1 VDDDLPLC
9 AAAQSTKLAPT
20 KLLENYHMFH
30 PRFRLAICS
39 VLAFAGIA
47 AGQRP
52 VSHEQSPR
60 QALIEMISG
69 GEAPFKK
76 HLTVEM
82 QSKLQNMMKSSPD
95 NAPSPLQ
102 ALTGANAAGGNNIQA
117 FDIGP
122 ILFAFNN
129 PQQHERYEVEIDSE
143 DQRGEEDTLGLS
155 LHLMRNGVE
164 REIPVGLKILARLKR
179 QAGIW
184 RLTAVNLNASL
195 PVGDP
200 RILEK
205 SWWGPALAA
214 ASGMADDGTSSS
226 PVVMDERPKMNP
238 LRAVRMIGM
247 AENLYAQRHPG
258 SGYTCALSDLVN
270 IGKGMDEEGMYKFMD
285 AEFADGLYNGYR
297 FTITGC
303 DRSPAKSFRVIAEPV
318 GGRGKAYCSDNTNNL
333 RAADDGRGV
342 TCLAAGKIARK

>member
-1 VDDDLPLC
+1 
-9 AAAQSTKLAPT
+9 
-20 KLLENYHMFH
+20 MFH

-39 VLAFAGIA
+39 VLAFAAIA

-52 VSHEQSPR
+52 VFDEQSPR
-60 QALIEMISG
+60 QALIEMLSG

-76 HLTVEM
+76 HLTREM
-82 QSKLQNMMKSSPD
+82 QSKLQNLMKGSPD

-102 ALTGANAAGGNNIQA
+102 VLTGASSPGGNKFQS

-129 PQQHERYEVEIDSE
+129 PQQHERYEVDIDSE
-143 DQRGEEDTLGLS
+143 EPRGEEDTMGLS
-155 LHLMRNGVE
+155 LHLVRNGVE
-164 REIPVGLKILARLKR
+164 HEIPVGLRFVVKLKR
-179 QAGIW
+179 QTGIW
-184 RLTAVNLNASL
+184 RLNAVTLNATL

-214 ASGMADDGTSSS
+214 VTGATGDGTAT
-226 PVVMDERPKMNP
+226 PAVVIDERPKMNP

-247 AENLYAQRHPG
+247 AENLYVQRHPG
-258 SGYTCALSDLVN
+258 SGYTCSLSDLVN
-270 IGKGMDEEGMYKFMD
+270 IGKGMDEEGMYNFMD
-285 AEFADGLYNGYR
+285 AEFAGGLYNGYR

-303 DRSPAKSFRVIAEPV
+303 ERGPARMFRVIAEPV

-333 RAADDGRGV
+333 RAADDGRGS
-342 TCLAAGKIARK
+342 TCLVSGKIARK

>member
-1 VDDDLPLC
+1 
-9 AAAQSTKLAPT
+9 
-20 KLLENYHMFH
+20 MFH
-30 PRFRLAICS
+30 PRFRLAICP
-39 VLAFAGIA
+39 VLVLAGIA
-47 AGQRP
+47 AGQRT
-52 VSHEQSPR
+52 VVNEQSPR
-60 QALIEMISG
+60 QALIEMLSG

-76 HLTVEM
+76 HLTLEM

-102 ALTGANAAGGNNIQA
+102 VLTGVNSPGGTKFQS

-129 PQQHERYEVEIDSE
+129 SQEHERYEVEIDSE
-143 DQRGEEDTLGLS
+143 EPRGEEDIMGLS

-164 REIPVGLKILARLKR
+164 HEIPVGLHFIVKLKR
-179 QAGIW
+179 QTGVW
-184 RLTAVNLNASL
+184 RLSAVTLSATL

-214 ASGMADDGTSSS
+214 ATGANDDVTATSA
-226 PVVMDERPKMNP
+226 VVMDERPKMNP

-258 SGYTCALSDLVN
+258 LGYTCSISNLVN

-303 DRSPAKSFRVIAEPV
+303 ERAPARMFRVIAEPV

-333 RAADDGRGV
+333 RAADDGRGS
-342 TCLAAGKIARK
+342 TCLVSGKIARK

>member
-1 VDDDLPLC
+1 
-9 AAAQSTKLAPT
+9 
-20 KLLENYHMFH
+20 MFY

-39 VLAFAGIA
+39 AFVFAGIA
-47 AGQRP
+47 SGQRP
-52 VSHEQSPR
+52 VLHDQSPR
-60 QALIEMISG
+60 QALIEMLSG

-76 HLTVEM
+76 HLTLEM
-82 QSKLQNMMKSSPD
+82 QSKLQNLMKSSPD
-95 NAPSPLQ
+95 NAPSPLL
-102 ALTGANAAGGNNIQA
+102 ALTGAKSSGANHFQS

-129 PQQHERYEVEIDSE
+129 PEEHERYEIEIDNDE
-143 DQRGEEDTLGLS
+143 QRGDEDTMGLS
-155 LHLMRNGVE
+155 LHLVRNGVE
-164 REIPVGLKILARLKR
+164 REIPVGLKILAKLKR

-205 SWWGPALAA
+205 SWWGPTLAA
-214 ASGMADDGTSSS
+214 AAAGAGEETPTSSA
-226 PVVMDERPKMNP
+226 VVIDERPKMNP

-247 AENLYAQRHPG
+247 AENLYAQMHPG
-258 SGYTCALSDLVN
+258 AGYTCNLSNLVN

-285 AEFADGLYNGYR
+285 AEFAGGLYNGYR

-303 DRSPAKSFRVIAEPV
+303 DRAPSRIFRVIAEPV
-318 GGRGKAYCSDNTNNL
+318 AGRGKAYCSDNTNNL
-333 RAADDGRGV
+333 RAADDGRGT
-342 TCLAAGKIARK
+342 TCLVAGKIARK

>member
-1 VDDDLPLC
+1 
-9 AAAQSTKLAPT
+9 
-20 KLLENYHMFH
+20 MFH

-39 VLAFAGIA
+39 AFVFAGIA

-52 VSHEQSPR
+52 VHDQSPR
-60 QALIEMISG
+60 QALIEMLSG

-76 HLTVEM
+76 HLTLEM
-82 QSKLQNMMKSSPD
+82 QNKLQNLMKGSPD
-95 NAPSPLQ
+95 NAPSPLL
-102 ALTGANAAGGNNIQA
+102 ALTGAKSAGANGLQS

-129 PQQHERYEVEIDSE
+129 PEEHERYEIEIDSE
-143 DQRGEEDTLGLS
+143 DQRGDEDIMGLS
-155 LHLMRNGVE
+155 LHLVRNGVE

-184 RLTAVNLNASL
+184 RLTTVNLNASL

-205 SWWGPALAA
+205 SWWGPTLAA
-214 ASGMADDGTSSS
+214 AAGASDEAPASA
-226 PVVMDERPKMNP
+226 VVIDERPKMNP

-247 AENLYAQRHPG
+247 AENLYAQMHPG
-258 SGYTCALSDLVN
+258 TGYTCNLSSLVN

-285 AEFADGLYNGYR
+285 AEFAGGLYNGYR
-297 FTITGC
+297 FTLTGC
-303 DRSPAKSFRVIAEPV
+303 ERAPAKNFRVVAEPV
-318 GGRGKAYCSDNTNNL
+318 AGHGKAYCSDNTNNL
-333 RAADDGRGV
+333 RAADDGRGT
-342 TCLAAGKIARK
+342 TCLAAGKVARK